1 MYFAPWKRSFLS
13 TTRCTPSVFLLHS
26 VLLSLSPHLLHSRHY
41 EYSSSGESSPELPVL
56 SKHPPHHPPPS
67 SHPSPPSGGPPPPT
81 RDRGGDSEPGTP
93 PYYSGYNSAEEY
105 EATHAPFFDLEV
117 THTHTHT
124 LCTPAKRRTHF
135 VQIMAL
141 WVSSDDLLDS
151 TSLLWEISTGPGF
164 FRGVWETK

>member
-1 MYFAPWKRSFLS
+1 MVHFSLSNFNFCTLPHGNRSFLS
-13 TTRCTPSVFLLHS
+13 TTRCTPVFLPHPVSLS
-26 VLLSLSPHLLHSRHY
+26 LSLSLSLSPHLLHSRHY

-56 SKHPPHHPPPS
+56 SKHPPHHPPSS

-117 THTHTHT
+117 NLTHAVYT
-124 LCTPAKRRTHF
+124 CQEKD
-135 VQIMAL
+135 AL
-141 WVSSDDLLDS
+141 
-151 TSLLWEISTGPGF
+151 G
-164 FRGVWETK
+164 